1 MTTDPLSDPVQ
12 ESAAEARGPATD
24 PVSRP
29 GEEPTVEDLRLAS
42 DALRARALA
51 ELEQWEDHELAD
63 FIARAPEARQ
73 TYLTGA
79 GMPVKRVYGP
89 QDLPESY
96 DEIGLPGKFPYT
108 RGPYPTMYRGR
119 KWTMRQI
126 AGFGQAEETNKRFQ
140 YLIAQGQTGLSVDFD
155 MPTLMGLDSDDEMSL
170 GEVGREGVA
179 IDVLPD
185 MAALFDGIDLENISV
200 SMTINPSAWILLA
213 MYVAVAEDR
222 GMDLDKLSGTIQND
236 ILKEYVAQK
245 EWVFPVRP
253 SMRIVRDCIAYGA
266 EHMARYNPVNI
277 SGYHISEAGGNALQ
291 EVAFTMAITKAYVE
305 DVVAAGYDVDSF
317 ASRLSFFFVS
327 QADLFEEAAK
337 FRAVR
342 RYYAKMMKE
351 HFGAKKAN
359 SMRLR
364 FHAQTAAATLTKPQP
379 MVNIVRTALQAL
391 SAVLGGAQSIHTNGL
406 DEAYTIPSE
415 MAMKM
420 ALRTQQIIADETNVP
435 NVIDPLGGSYYVE
448 ALTDEIEKGIQ
459 EYMDKVEAMG
469 GVVPA
474 IEQGFFQ
481 REISDTAYD
490 YAKRKASGDRPVIG
504 VNKYVD
510 SGEDQK
516 IEVHKLDPESEARQ
530 ILRLKQTRENR
541 DPGRARAA
549 LDALLEVA
557 RDDDAN
563 LLPATIE
570 AVRAHLSMGEITG
583 ALREVFGS
591 YQETPVF

>member
-1 MTTDPLSDPVQ
+1 MLNEDN
-12 ESAAEARGPATD
+12 AT
-24 PVSRP
+24 P
-29 GEEPTVEDLRLAS
+29 EELRLVS
-42 DALRARALA
+42 DALLKRAEADLR
-51 ELEQWEDHELAD
+51 EWENHELAE
-63 FIARAPEARQ
+63 FISRSPESKER
-73 TYLTGA
+73 YLTGA
-79 GMPVKRVYGP
+79 GLPVKRVYGP
-89 QDLPESY
+89 QDLPESW
-96 DEIGLPGKFPYT
+96 EQIGLPGQYPYT

-155 MPTLMGLDSDDEMSL
+155 MPTLMGLDSDDEMSF

-213 MYVAVAEDR
+213 MYIAVAEDR
-222 GMDLDKLSGTIQND
+222 GMDLNKLSGTIQND

-245 EWVFPVRP
+245 EWIYPVRP
-253 SMRIVRDCIAYGA
+253 SMRIVRDCIAYCSQ
-266 EHMARYNPVNI
+266 HLARYNPVNI
-277 SGYHISEAGGNALQ
+277 SGYHISEAGANAVQ

-305 DVVAAGYDVDSF
+305 DVVNAGIDVDTF
-317 ASRLSFFFVS
+317 APRLSFFFVS
-327 QADLFEEAAK
+327 QADLFEEVAK

-351 HFGAKKAN
+351 HFGAKKPN

-415 MAMKM
+415 MAMKL

-448 ALTDEIEKGIQ
+448 ALTDEIEKGIR

-469 GVVPA
+469 GVVAA

-481 REISDTAYD
+481 KEISDTAYE
-490 YAKRKASGDRPVIG
+490 YAKCKASGDRPVIG

-510 SGEDQK
+510 EHDDQK

-530 ILRLKQTRENR
+530 IRRLKQVRAAR
-541 DPGRARAA
+541 DPQRAQVAMEGLLAA
-549 LDALLEVA
+549 A
-557 RDDDAN
+557 RDETLN
-563 LLPATIE
+563 LMPATIE

-583 ALREVFGS
+583 ALRTVFGS